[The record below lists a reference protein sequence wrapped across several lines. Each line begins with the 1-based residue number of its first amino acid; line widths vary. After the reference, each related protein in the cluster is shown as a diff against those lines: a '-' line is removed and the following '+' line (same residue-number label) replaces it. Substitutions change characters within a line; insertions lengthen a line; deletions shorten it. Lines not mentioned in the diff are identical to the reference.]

1 MEQPDPNKKPVK
13 YLKQRIAGK
22 TKKQSEKDVY
32 GVYNH
37 NGKQIEKTQTFKD
50 AVSFYLMNEKEA
62 MAILNRN
69 LRQNKDKGASNKAFE
84 MYARMKQ
91 LFPKDT
97 TEFDTGDLQITISK
111 K

>member
-1 MEQPDPNKKPVK
+1 MKPDPNKKPVK
-13 YLKQRIAGK
+13 YLKERIAGK
-22 TKKQSEKDVY
+22 TKKDAEKETY

-37 NGKQIEKTQTFKD
+37 NGKQIEKSKTFKN

-69 LRQNKDKGASNKAFE
+69 LRQEKDKGASNKAFE

-91 LFPKDT
+91 LFPKDQ
-97 TEFDTGDLQITISK
+97 TEFETGDLQITISK